1 MSPSYRVSHE
11 YVVEFPY
18 PLAALAGE
26 VVTLTDQIS
35 QWEGHTEWVWIWR
48 RDARGKEG
56 YTPLAYLDGEGSQRS
71 LRVDYSAREL
81 SVREGQ
87 RVQALTTESGW
98 AWCRADDG
106 QEGWVPLSSLEMNG

>member
-1 MSPSYRVSHE
+1 MGRAYGVGLDMAPRC
-11 YVVEFPY
+11 
-18 PLAALAGE
+18 AW
-26 VVTLTDQIS
+26 Q
-35 QWEGHTEWVWIWR
+35 R
-48 RDARGKEG
+48 

-106 QEGWVPLSSLEMNG
+106 QKGWVPLSSLEMNG

>member
-11 YVVEFPY
+11 YVVEFPD

-48 RDARGKEG
+48 RDARGKDIPRWPIWMAKG
-56 YTPLAYLDGEGSQRS
+56 A
-71 LRVDYSAREL
+71 SAAC
-81 SVREGQ
+81 VWTIPP
-87 RVQALTTESGW
+87 A
-98 AWCRADDG
+98 
-106 QEGWVPLSSLEMNG
+106 N